1 MQINKLI
8 RWFLLGRW
16 SQSSTFIVLLS
27 FLVASPVAGAADAQ
41 DNITPI
47 TVPSWGGLELQ
58 GLTVENDF
66 RELDVAVPLPALPY
80 MPKMSFHRYAYETK
94 GRFGGWQK
102 GGARVL
108 KAYLPFGLELEA
120 GHRLDRFGHRE
131 SEFVGLTFTYS
142 HLQDHHENWHY
153 GRLGADRGAPMP
165 EHIGTDRGKVSFW
178 QLARPI
184 FLGAA
189 MALALDADS
198 ETTVTG
204 SDSGGQLPGDNGGG
218 GSGSSGSGSTSGSGT
233 APNPATSDN
242 GWQLVWQD
250 EFEGTSLDTV
260 NNWSTNDMYLRDE
273 EDRGATAC
281 FGGGNGEA
289 QCYTSRPDNI
299 SISQG
304 NLELIALIENYTAT
318 NNYGEPA
325 TRDYTSGRIHT
336 RFKQDFKYG
345 RVEARI
351 KLPTGQGTFPAFWM
365 LPTDNTYGFWPN
377 SGEIDIMENGSG
389 GPSIGGAIHYLN
401 PQSNSHTYQTQW
413 VPASPSEFNVYRIDW
428 HPDEIRWFLNDE
440 PYWTADKASWRN
452 GPHAVGTSDNAPFD
466 QDFHIV
472 LNLAIGGSIGGA
484 INNGEFP
491 AGGHKMLVDYV
502 RVYECQDG
510 PNACKY
516 TD

>member
-1 MQINKLI
+1 MKHCIGVLV
-8 RWFLLGRW
+8 FLC
-16 SQSSTFIVLLS
+16 V
-27 FLVASPVAGAADAQ
+27 VAGAADAQ

-218 GSGSSGSGSTSGSGT
+218 GSGSSGSGSGPD
-233 APNPATSDN
+233 AD
-242 GWQLVWQD
+242 GWELIWFD
-250 EFEGTSLDTV
+250 EFSESTLDT
-260 NNWSTNDMYLRDE
+260 NKWSTADSYGRSMCN
-273 EDRGATAC
+273 
-281 FGGGNGEA
+281 GGENNEQ
-289 QCYTSRPDNI
+289 QCYTSSPQNV
-299 SISQG
+299 SFSGG
-304 NLELIALIENYTAT
+304 NLILTARLASGVLDQGRT
-318 NNYGEPA
+318 
-325 TRDYTSGRIHT
+325 YTSGRIQSNG
-336 RFKQDFKYG
+336 KGDFTYG
-345 RVEARI
+345 KFEASI
-351 KLPTGQGTFPAFWM
+351 KLPTGQGSWPAFWM
-365 LPTDNTYGFWPN
+365 LPSRNSVDWP
-377 SGEIDIMENGSG
+377 SRGEIDIMEAVNLGGSG
-389 GPSIGGAIHYLN
+389 GRTIHGTAHWGD
-401 PQSNSHTYQTQW
+401 PHTYLGGSDLLSDINDFHTYTVEW
-413 VPASPSEFNVYRIDW
+413 Y
-428 HPDEIRWFLNDE
+428 PDEIRWFLNGDE
-440 PYWTADKASWRN
+440 YYRLTQNQWFSSDASDD
-452 GPHAVGTSDNAPFD
+452 PNAPFD
-466 QDFHIV
+466 QDFHLI
-472 LNLAIGGSIGGA
+472 LNFAVGGNWPGA
-484 INNGEFP
+484 SDGSNFP
-491 AGGHKMLVDYV
+491 RQMEVDYV
-502 RVYECQDG
+502 RVYECAEG
-510 PNACKY
+510 PSACK
-516 TD
+516 